1 MKNMKKVLAVLLC
14 FTLIFAVTA
23 CGSEKKEEKKSTDGQ
38 ASAEALTSD
47 NPVTLKCATLF
58 AEGHPVVERMGVF
71 ADKIAEETDGA
82 INIKIYPSDSLGD
95 STACFEE
102 VMKGSIDMTFNAG
115 TSTYSELFMLPL
127 LQYLASNYD
136 EAEEMYGPDSWM
148 HDLIAGVA
156 EENNLKFLGF
166 DFVGVGGLGFTK
178 EPVNYTDWGEDKGV
192 LLRCAP
198 MDISSRWAQDMG
210 FRTTN
215 INYSDLYTSLQT
227 GVCDGWSGGQ
237 PTVNYLSFGDVIKYY
252 VQDDD
257 FFELNGIYVNAD
269 LWSSFSEEQQS
280 IFENAAKELYAQSL
294 EDLKEDTEYY
304 LDKMEESNI
313 TVIRLTDEEKAALAK
328 KTREVTWPYFE
339 ETMGKETFEQMFE
352 AYDFLNE

>member
-1 MKNMKKVLAVLLC
+1 MKKLLAVALC
-14 FTLIFAVTA
+14 LTMVFTFFTG
-23 CGSEKKEEKKSTDGQ
+23 CGGDSGDSGESG
-38 ASAEALTSD
+38 ASATPTVD

-58 AEGHPVVERMGVF
+58 AEGHPVVDRMNVF
-71 ADKIAEETDGA
+71 ADKIAEQTGGA
-82 INIKIYPSDSLGD
+82 INIKIYPSDALGD
-95 STACFEE
+95 STVCFEE
-102 VMKGSIDMTFNAG
+102 VMKGTIEMTFNAG
-115 TSTYSELFMLPL
+115 TSTYSELFNLPL
-127 LQYLASNYD
+127 LQYLATNYD

-148 HDLIAGVA
+148 NELIAGVA

-178 EPVNYTDWGEDKGV
+178 EPQNYLEWGADKGV
-192 LLRCAP
+192 LLRTAP

-252 VQDDD
+252 IQDDD
-257 FFELNGIYVNAD
+257 FFELNGIYVNQD
-269 LWSSFSEEQQS
+269 IWNSFSEEQKS
-280 IFENAAKELYAQSL
+280 IFQTAAEELYYDSL
-294 EDLKEDTEYY
+294 EDLKEDTDYY
-304 LDKMEESNI
+304 LNLMEESGI
-313 TVIRLTDEEKAALAK
+313 QVTRLTDEEKAYLAE

-339 ETMGKETFEQMFE
+339 ESMGKETFDAMFE
-352 AYDFLNE
+352 AYDFLQN

>member
-1 MKNMKKVLAVLLC
+1 MKKLLAVLLSLM
-14 FTLIFAVTA
+14 LIFSMAA
-23 CGSEKKEEKKSTDGQ
+23 CGSSDSGDAQE
-38 ASAEALTSD
+38 TSSNAPTPE
-47 NPVTLKCATLF
+47 NPITLKCATLF
-58 AEGHPVVERMGVF
+58 AEGHPVVDRMQVY
-71 ADKIAEETDGA
+71 AEKIAEQTDGA

-95 STACFEE
+95 STVCFEE
-102 VMKGSIDMTFNAG
+102 VMKGTIDMTFNAG
-115 TSTYSELFMLPL
+115 TSTYSELFNLPL

-148 HDLIAGVA
+148 HNLIAGVA

-166 DFVGVGGLGFTK
+166 DFVGVGGTGFTK
-178 EPVNYTDWGEDKGV
+178 EPKNYTKWGEDKGV

-198 MDISSRWAQDMG
+198 LEISSQWAKDMG
-210 FRTTN
+210 FRTVN

-257 FFELNGIYVNAD
+257 FFELNGIYVNQD
-269 LWSSFSEEQQS
+269 LWNTFSEEQQAV
-280 IFENAAKELYAQSL
+280 FETAAKELYYDSL
-294 EDLKEDTEYY
+294 DDLKEDTEKY
-304 LDKMEESNI
+304 LDLMEESGI
-313 TVIRLTDEEKAALAK
+313 KVIRLSDEEKAELAA
-328 KTREVTWPYFE
+328 KTREVTWPHFE
-339 ETMGKETFEQMFE
+339 ETMGEDIFEQMFE